1 MTRPYR
7 PFESAG
13 LSIHKTKK
21 KKKTKKKETL
31 LIKKTNQNLE
41 TPKKSQ
47 SQLDIRILDESIPV
61 LFALSLPVDPQRPP
75 GLLQPRGRLLL

>member
-13 LSIHKTKK
+13 LSIHKTKTK
-21 KKKTKKKETL
+21 KKKKKKKKETL

-41 TPKKSQ
+41 TPKKVRAS
-47 SQLDIRILDESIPV
+47 
-61 LFALSLPVDPQRPP
+61 
-75 GLLQPRGRLLL
+75 